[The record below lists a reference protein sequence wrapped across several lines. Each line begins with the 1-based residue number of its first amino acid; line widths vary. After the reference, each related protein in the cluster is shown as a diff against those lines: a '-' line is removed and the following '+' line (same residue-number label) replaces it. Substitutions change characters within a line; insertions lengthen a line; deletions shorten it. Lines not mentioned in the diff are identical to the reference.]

1 VALSAGD
8 AIEILDRLERAG
20 VWYCV
25 EGGWGVDALLG
36 EQTREHD
43 DLDVAVAM
51 EDVDRVCAALSE
63 FETKTDEWPA
73 GLVLQDAPGRRIDCH
88 PLAFD
93 EQGDGWQANLHGEP
107 YRWPREPLAAHGRIH
122 GREVR
127 CISAELQLLWHA
139 YEGYDDVD
147 WKDICALCDRF
158 SLTAPPELMVRPG
171 FVAPKRTM
179 ARVPEGEQ
187 AR

>member
-1 VALSAGD
+1 MAVSAGD
-8 AIEILDRLERAG
+8 AAEILDRLDAAR

-25 EGGWGVDALLG
+25 EGGWGVDALL
-36 EQTREHD
+36 EKQTREHD
-43 DLDVAVAM
+43 DLDLGVPM
-51 EDVDRVCAALSE
+51 EDVECVCASLAE
-63 FETKTDEWPA
+63 FERNNDEWPSTVQLRD
-73 GLVLQDAPGRRIDCH
+73 GRGRRVDCH

-93 EQGDGWQANLHGEP
+93 DQGDGWQANLHGEP

-139 YEGYDDVD
+139 HEGYDDVD
-147 WKDICALCDRF
+147 WKDVRAVCDGF
-158 SLTAPPELMVRPG
+158 DLTAPPELMVRPG